1 MSPFF
6 SALILISRETHW
18 TGNSTKNH
26 FKVFNVRNGSR
37 SHVPVHFSVNNGSI
51 KMEKCK
57 YFNVQLEH
65 YLSNYISVIT
75 INYLGVKCLAD
86 LLNLFPI

>member
-51 KMEKCK
+51 RKM
-57 YFNVQLEH
+57 
-65 YLSNYISVIT
+65 
-75 INYLGVKCLAD
+75 
-86 LLNLFPI
+86 